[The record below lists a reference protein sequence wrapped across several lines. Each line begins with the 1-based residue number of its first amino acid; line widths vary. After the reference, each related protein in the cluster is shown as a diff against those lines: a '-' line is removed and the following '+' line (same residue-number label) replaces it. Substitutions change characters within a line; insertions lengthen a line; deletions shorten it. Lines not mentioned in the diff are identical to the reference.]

1 MTRPRRPRSPAFGRR
16 SRVSHRIGGLCAIG
30 LMSAP
35 ALVASCSDQRPEMSA
50 DLVLLGGVVLTE
62 DPARPQAEA
71 VAVRGDS
78 IIAVGRDEEI
88 RRLASPAA
96 RRIDLHGAMVLP
108 GLTDAHGHVRA
119 FGEEL
124 ASLDLHGVTSVE
136 EVARQVKARG
146 ARLPPGAWI
155 TGHGWDQNLW
165 PGMRFPDHHPL
176 TEASPDR
183 AVWLS
188 RVDGHAS
195 WANSRAMQIA
205 GITRRTPEP
214 PGGRI
219 VRDAR
224 GDPTGVFVDN
234 AQDLVGKAL
243 PKPAR
248 EQIKDFLH
256 QGLERCAAA
265 GLTEIHDAS
274 VGPDDVGAYRELAD
288 AGQLPLR
295 VYLMW
300 NGIGD
305 ARIEPLVEQP
315 PFVNYRD
322 RLTLRA
328 VKLMIDGAMGSR
340 GAVFLD
346 DYTDD
351 KGNRGLLV
359 TQPDEIERR
368 AELAMRRG
376 YQVCTHAIGDRGIRL
391 TIDAYEKALAAVHP
405 TDPRPRI
412 EHLQCVTPADVPR
425 LKTLGIIASMQPSH
439 ATSDM
444 GWAEDRVGAERGR
457 GLYAWRW
464 VLDAGVVLAAGSDFP
479 VDPEKPL
486 VGIHSAVTRQDLN
499 DRPEGGWHPDQRMTL
514 DEALRAYT
522 AGAAYAAYEE
532 DHKGRI
538 APGYWADLT
547 VVSKDL
553 RAIPPEEIPRAA
565 IDYTLVGGTIVYE
578 RTSSTDRAPNAG
590 ATNAAPARCSA
601 AGEKL
606 VATPMTARPAARAAR
621 TPPGESSMATQPR
634 PSRRPSRRSP
644 SR

>member
-1 MTRPRRPRSPAFGRR
+1 MPRPPCPRSPGIGRR
-16 SRVSHRIGGLCAIG
+16 ARVSRRLADLCAIG
-30 LMSAP
+30 LQSAP
-35 ALVASCSDQRPEMSA
+35 LLVASCSGGRPEMTA
-50 DLVLLGGVVLTE
+50 DLVLLGGAVMTE
-62 DPARPQAEA
+62 DPAHPAAEA
-71 VAVRGDS
+71 VAVRGDT
-78 IIAVGRDEEI
+78 ILAVGRDEEI
-88 RRLASPAA
+88 RRLAGPSTH
-96 RRIDLHGAMVLP
+96 RIDLHGAMVLP
-108 GLTDAHGHVRA
+108 GLIDAHGHVRS

-124 ASLDLHGVTSVE
+124 ANLDLHGVTSVE
-136 EVARQVKARG
+136 EVARQVMGRA
-146 ARLPPGAWI
+146 ARLPPATWI

-165 PGMRFPDHHPL
+165 PGKRFPDHRPL
-176 TEASPDR
+176 TGASPDR
-183 AVWLS
+183 AVWLG

-195 WANSRAMQIA
+195 WANLKAMQIA
-205 GITRRTPEP
+205 GITRQTPDP

-219 VRDAR
+219 IRDAR

-234 AQDLVGKAL
+234 AQDLVARAR
-243 PKPAR
+243 PKPTR
-248 EQIKDFLH
+248 DQIKDFLRL
-256 QGLERCAAA
+256 GLERCAAA

-274 VGPDDVGAYRELAD
+274 VGPDVVDAYRELAD
-288 AGQLPLR
+288 TGQLPLR

-305 ARIEPLVEQP
+305 ARLEPLVEQP
-315 PFVNYRD
+315 PFVNYRS

-340 GAVFLD
+340 GAVFQE

-359 TQPDEIERR
+359 TPPEEIERR
-368 AELAMRRG
+368 AELAMRKG

-391 TIDAYEKALAAVHP
+391 TIDAYEKALAAVR
-405 TDPRPRI
+405 TKDPRPRI
-412 EHLQCVTPADVPR
+412 EHLQCVSPQDVPR

-444 GWAEDRVGAERGR
+444 YWAEDRVGVERGR

-486 VGIHSAVTRQDLN
+486 VGIHSAVTRQDLK
-499 DRPEGGWHPDQRMTL
+499 DWPESGWHPDQRMTL

-532 DHKGRI
+532 DHKGKI

-547 VVSKDL
+547 VISKDL
-553 RAIPPEEIPRAA
+553 RAIPPAEIPRAV
-565 IDYTLVGGTIVYE
+565 IDYTVVGGTVVY
-578 RTSSTDRAPNAG
+578 R
-590 ATNAAPARCSA
+590 
-601 AGEKL
+601 
-606 VATPMTARPAARAAR
+606 R
-621 TPPGESSMATQPR
+621 TPS
-634 PSRRPSRRSP
+634 
-644 SR
+644 